1 MAKEERR
8 QPELRFKGFTA
19 DWEQREFK
27 EIVKRVSKTS
37 NSNQLPKVEFQDIV
51 AGQGRLDSNFIEIY
65 DDRKGIV
72 FRPGNI
78 LYGKLRPYLKNWL
91 LVDFKGKAIGDFW
104 VFEENNSNSRF
115 IYYLIQ
121 TNHYQRIANDT
132 SGTKM
137 PRSDWNKVSNSSFFI
152 PTTNEQEL
160 IGQLFKLIDYTLT
173 LHQRKLKKLKTLKKA
188 YLQQMF
194 PEKTQNIP
202 KLRFK
207 SFSDEWK
214 QRELSTMTKY
224 KNGKGYEDIQAESGE
239 LELINLNSISLDGGL
254 KYSGKYVAEAKD
266 TLHKNDIVMILSDIG
281 HGNLLGRVALIPED
295 NRFVL
300 NQRVARLRPNETVNP
315 EFLFTYINTHQSYFK
330 SQGAGMSQLNL
341 SKSSVENFKNYV
353 PLLLEQQK
361 IGTFFKHLDE
371 LTTLQKEKLTEFQKI
386 KKSLLNNLFV

>member
-1 MAKEERR
+1 MKVFGISVIN
-8 QPELRFKGFTA
+8 LMKFKG
-19 DWEQREFK
+19 
-27 EIVKRVSKTS
+27 
-37 NSNQLPKVEFQDIV
+37 
-51 AGQGRLDSNFIEIY
+51 Y
-65 DDRKGIV
+65 
-72 FRPGNI
+72 
-78 LYGKLRPYLKNWL
+78 
-91 LVDFKGKAIGDFW
+91 
-104 VFEENNSNSRF
+104 
-115 IYYLIQ
+115 
-121 TNHYQRIANDT
+121 
-132 SGTKM
+132 
-137 PRSDWNKVSNSSFFI
+137 I
-152 PTTNEQEL
+152 PSYKEQEK
-160 IGQLFKLIDYTLT
+160 IASILFRIDNAIV

>member
-137 PRSDWNKVSNSSFFI
+137 PRSDWNKYQI
-152 PTTNEQEL
+152 PL
-160 IGQLFKLIDYTLT
+160 
-173 LHQRKLKKLKTLKKA
+173 
-188 YLQQMF
+188 
-194 PEKTQNIP
+194 
-202 KLRFK
+202 
-207 SFSDEWK
+207 
-214 QRELSTMTKY
+214 
-224 KNGKGYEDIQAESGE
+224 
-239 LELINLNSISLDGGL
+239 
-254 KYSGKYVAEAKD
+254 
-266 TLHKNDIVMILSDIG
+266 
-281 HGNLLGRVALIPED
+281 
-295 NRFVL
+295 
-300 NQRVARLRPNETVNP
+300 
-315 EFLFTYINTHQSYFK
+315 FLFQL
-330 SQGAGMSQLNL
+330 QMS
-341 SKSSVENFKNYV
+341 KN
-353 PLLLEQQK
+353 
-361 IGTFFKHLDE
+361 
-371 LTTLQKEKLTEFQKI
+371 
-386 KKSLLNNLFV
+386 

>member
-27 EIVKRVSKTS
+27 DIVKRVSKTS

-173 LHQRKLKKLKTLKKA
+173 LHQRKLDILKDLKEA
-188 YLQQMF
+188 YLQQIF
-194 PEKTQNIP
+194 PEKNHSVP
-202 KLRFK
+202 KLRF
-207 SFSDEWK
+207 SNFSNDWKKRVIGDIFIERK
-214 QRELSTMTKY
+214 QR
-224 KNGKGYEDIQAESGE
+224 GAEGE
-239 LELINLNSISLDGGL
+239 LISVTINSGVVKAHELNRKDNSSSNKSNYKRVEVGDIAYNSMRMWQGASGFS
-254 KYSGKYVAEAKD
+254 KYSGILSPAYTVI
-266 TLHKNDIVMILSDIG
+266 TPKNDVHS
-281 HGNLLGRVALIPED
+281 
-295 NRFVL
+295 
-300 NQRVARLRPNETVNP
+300 
-315 EFLFTYINTHQSYFK
+315 LFFSYYFK
-330 SQGAGMSQLNL
+330 NINMIQNFQKYSQGLTSDTWNL
-341 SKSSVENFKNYV
+341 KFPSLKEININVPDYSEQKNIANFIVKIDQILLQYENK
-353 PLLLEQQK
+353 LSRLE
-361 IGTFFKHLDE
+361 
-371 LTTLQKEKLTEFQKI
+371 KI
-386 KKSLLNNLFV
+386 KTSLLRKMFI